1 MKLKKLLLF
10 SLSLVFALSLTFGL
24 GGAFKAAA
32 DGKTGTK
39 LFTGAHVSLTE
50 DIVTK
55 FEYTATAG
63 YTSASYTFTY
73 MGKTTEE
80 KTATVKEGE
89 NTIEFAEA
97 NPARIGETIIAN
109 LTLTGEGKEPVTDTC
124 EFSVANYLG
133 TLLTAAP
140 STFTEIKT
148 QEQYVAMRT
157 LAANLVNYS
166 AKTQEYIG
174 LADTSSSLL
183 TTETVKNFV
192 GSMEPNG
199 TDANVGP
206 LTETAKYGFLGASLL
221 LDGRVSV
228 CFYFVAES
236 TENLTLE
243 IAFDGGSTATLTEI
257 VAAPEIAVKEGVT
270 AYKAVLE
277 GIPAIDM
284 DKTFTAKLLSNGTV
298 VGNEVT
304 YSVKSYA
311 YAMLSSDNAKMK
323 SLATAIYNYGLS
335 AKSYVEVMA
344 KDYSVDLP
352 TRTETGNL
360 LSSNTYPVKQN
371 VSKIYGWGNIAG
383 TNYGCSVTTDGE
395 YLYMLA
401 YPAVATKVSEE
412 TTKNENG
419 ETEVTSSEW
428 KQNFRIVKMSI
439 AGEVLGYSASYY
451 GATKKCSGTAYQY
464 EGLEYYTPL
473 WIKDGYAYSYNGEG
487 QTIRIAVASL
497 TGNNVAYEVASDIKF
512 GDNEASAVSAVVYS
526 ATQKKYAVIANGNL
540 AIYGETDLTTAVGA
554 QSAAFNVRIGAD
566 DNNIYAITS
575 SNGNYAPNATVYD
588 WNAKKCLTIKI
599 ANDRTV
605 MGATTE
611 AGAVNTT
618 DSESRT
624 KPQGLTVVGGS
635 IYFQLIG
642 WQNKTMN
649 SFSAYKVTAVERTIN
664 DYAVGDIIENY
675 EYEMSAKSLTNGW
688 NGNTLALIINAT
700 VKNDWVYSV
709 RSEYKADGICRGY
722 LIRYNYLDNVQT
734 VVSPKIDNIKIG
746 SENSAIFTY
755 GDRVYLYDKGN
766 AVWKSLPLLF
776 TEKDTWETVNE
787 ENPLPISLGS
797 YASSFENI
805 YVFEDLKIT
814 AVFSGSK
821 IALLNYAGGEIASYA
836 VVTAAKNRMGGG
848 KNGYL
853 YYTAN
858 KEHTLN
864 PVVTVINVKTG
875 EKKTVT
881 LPNTNSSAANT
892 AVTSIFELNGTLCY
906 SMFTWSNW
914 TSTIQ
919 SVSFSNTCF
928 YEKPY
933 KEAVEMVSDNS
944 EFALE
949 ATETVIASIGGTV
962 KGVVTDGMYLYMAN
976 CTTTGKVKILK
987 TTKYGVLLGQTAEFD
1002 NGVVASETNAAFND
1016 KTYLLYKDG
1025 YVYAYGVRFN
1035 GKVYR
1040 VKADDIVVGT
1050 DVEVEASALPF
1061 NGVTKAEA
1069 IAYDE
1074 KNDRYAVRVGRALY
1088 LVDGKTNSVYKTVE
1102 GAAVTGT
1109 EVGVAAD
1116 ENYVYVLTELT
1127 GGIRF
1132 YVYDWS
1138 GNKIGEVSQAGFIKE
1153 ESKNAN
1159 IPSML
1164 IEGGKVYI
1172 FAKPWAG
1179 AYASKV
1185 IIYTIDLNKLAG

>member
-1 MKLKKLLLF
+1 MKLRKLLLV

-24 GGAFKAAA
+24 GGAFKAFA
-32 DGKTGTK
+32 DGETGTK
-39 LFTGAHVSLTE
+39 LFTGAHVTLTE

-55 FEYTATAG
+55 FEYTAPAG

-73 MGKTTEE
+73 REETTEA
-80 KTATVKEGE
+80 KTATITESK

-97 NPARIGETIIAN
+97 NPARIGKTIIAN

-140 STFTEIKT
+140 STFEEIKT

-174 LADTSSSLL
+174 LTDTSSSLL

-199 TDANVGP
+199 TDATVGP
-206 LTETAKYGFLGASLL
+206 LTETSKYGFLGASLL

-284 DKTFTAKLLSNGTV
+284 DKKFTAKLLSDKTV

-352 TRTETGNL
+352 TRTETLDFYTSFAAEDVANMVGNWH
-360 LSSNTYPVKQN
+360 NP
-371 VSKIYGWGNIAG
+371 AG
-383 TNYGCSVTTDGE
+383 KAFAGSLTTDGE
-395 YLYMLA
+395 YLYALA
-401 YPAVATKVSEE
+401 YKASATAANGMYTNSFNFVKFDTNGNQIAYSQAFDGVS
-412 TTKNENG
+412 KIGDNY
-419 ETEVTSSEW
+419 
-428 KQNFRIVKMSI
+428 
-439 AGEVLGYSASYY
+439 LY
-451 GATKKCSGTAYQY
+451 G
-464 EGLEYYTPL
+464 GLEYYTPL
-473 WIKDGYAYSYNGEG
+473 WIKNGYAYSYNGAG
-487 QTIRIAVASL
+487 KTIRIATASL
-497 TGNNVAYEVASDIKF
+497 TTNGASYEETEDISF
-512 GDNEASAVSAVVYS
+512 GAAEPATVNAVVYS
-526 ATQKKYAVIANGNL
+526 ATQKKYVVLAGGTLAVYAENDLNTPLVTAQEQFNRRITVDDKYVYVTLSGDGTYSPT
-540 AIYGETDLTTAVGA
+540 IYVK
-554 QSAAFNVRIGAD
+554 
-566 DNNIYAITS
+566 
-575 SNGNYAPNATVYD
+575 D
-588 WNAKKCLTIKI
+588 WNLVNKTNFKIKNDAKTINFNADNI
-599 ANDRTV
+599 AKTKTQGITICNGQFYYQLIEWASNKTTLLKATKQRTV
-605 MGATTE
+605 
-611 AGAVNTT
+611 
-618 DSESRT
+618 
-624 KPQGLTVVGGS
+624 
-635 IYFQLIG
+635 
-642 WQNKTMN
+642 
-649 SFSAYKVTAVERTIN
+649 N
-664 DYAVGDIIENY
+664 DYSVGEILNYTAYSMTAENV
-675 EYEMSAKSLTNGW
+675 TNGW
-688 NGNTLALIINAT
+688 NANTAGLVLNA
-700 VKNDWVYSV
+700 VQKNDWVYSF
-709 RSEYKADGICRGY
+709 RSSYDKTKEGS
-722 LIRYNYLDNVQT
+722 LIRYNYKTNKQVA
-734 VVSPKIDNIKIG
+734 VSKGVTASDIEIG
-746 SENSAIFTY
+746 SENAAIFTY
-755 GDRVYLYDKGN
+755 GDKVYLYNNTKKQ
-766 AVWKSLPLLF
+766 WLSLPLLF
-776 TEKDTWETVNE
+776 ETGAELTPVSE
-787 ENPLPISLGS
+787 LPIDLGD
-797 YASSFENI
+797 YVTNVENI
-805 YVFEDLKIT
+805 HVFEDLGLVAVYVSGKIVILKDGVVQSTCPVST
-814 AVFSGSK
+814 AG
-821 IALLNYAGGEIASYA
+821 
-836 VVTAAKNRMGGG
+836 KNRMGGG

-853 YYTAN
+853 YYTDN
-858 KEHTLN
+858 GNGTLN
-864 PVVTVINVKTG
+864 PAVTVINIKTG
-875 EKKTVT
+875 EKKKTA
-881 LPNTNSSAANT
+881 LLNSLESATDT
-892 AVTSIFELNGTLCY
+892 AVSSIFELNGMICY
-906 SMFTWSNW
+906 TMFTWSG
-914 TSTIQ
+914 SYQ
-919 SVSFSNTCF
+919 SCLQAVKFSDVNDYVS
-928 YEKPY
+928 PY
-933 KEAVEMVSDNS
+933 KELGEIAAENKELSSDT
-944 EFALE
+944 
-949 ATETVIASIGGTV
+949 TEIASIGGTV
-962 KGVVTDGMYLYMAN
+962 KGVVTDGTYLYMAN

-987 TTKYGVLLGQTAEFD
+987 TTKYGVILGQTAEFD

-1025 YVYAYGVRFN
+1025 YVYAYGVRLN

-1040 VKADDIVVGT
+1040 VKADDIVAGT

-1074 KNDRYAVRVGRALY
+1074 VNDRYAVRVGRALY
-1088 LVDGKTNSVYKTVE
+1088 LVDGKTNAVYKTVE
-1102 GAAVTGT
+1102 GAATTGT
-1109 EVGVAAD
+1109 EVGVTAD
-1116 ENYVYVLTELT
+1116 ENYVYVITELN

-1132 YVYDWS
+1132 YIYDWS
-1138 GNKIGEVSQAGFIKE
+1138 GNKVGEVSQAGFIEE
-1153 ESKNAN
+1153 ESENAN
-1159 IPSML
+1159 IPSMI